1 MLARALFTSLLCALV
16 TLASSAGAQSWE
28 DKLKKIYPAAKA
40 EGKVIFNSRRISEV
54 GGKQGVAQFKKR
66 YPGIDIIFTGISG
79 SKLPARIMLEAKAG
93 SISVDAFRSDPSRA
107 SPLAD
112 KGLLLQI
119 NPASLGNLPFKTYFK
134 NSFYKVSDQ
143 ISNFAYNTA
152 LLKAADR
159 PKSFEDLLKPRFKR
173 KLILDA
179 RGGQISHLLS
189 EKIWGEDKFWK
200 FVKGLKAQKP
210 IWTARNSTAMAKLT
224 SGEGFISTASYVAI
238 QTLKKKGA
246 PVEFLFLSPS
256 LSQTRGIG
264 IIKGGKHPNAA
275 KLLLG
280 WLLSP
285 EGLKAR
291 DRYAVSTITPG
302 TKLFDT
308 VKASGAKMVIED
320 NIKQIRARSKVGGQ
334 VAKEWGVLKALKKK
348 RKRRKKKKKK
358 KSS

>member
-16 TLASSAGAQSWE
+16 TLASSAGAESWE
-28 DKLKKIYPAAKA
+28 AKLQKIYPAAKA
-40 EGKVIFNSRRISEV
+40 EGKIIFNSKRISEL

-66 YPGIDIIFTGISG
+66 FPGINIVFTGISG
-79 SKLPARIMLEAKAG
+79 SKLPARVMLEAKSG
-93 SISVDAFRSDPSRA
+93 RISVDAFRSDPDRA
-107 SPLAD
+107 RALAD

-119 NPASLGNLPFKTYFK
+119 DPASLGNQPFKTYFK
-134 NSFYKVSDQ
+134 NSFYKISDH
-143 ISNFAYNTA
+143 ITNFAYNTA
-152 LLKAADR
+152 LLKPADR
-159 PKSFEDLLKPRFKR
+159 PKSYEDLLKPKFKR

-189 EKIWGEDKFWK
+189 EKIWDKDKFWK

-246 PVEFLFLSPS
+246 PVEFLYLSPA

-264 IIKGGKHPNAA
+264 IIKGAPHPNAA

-285 EGLKAR
+285 EGLQAR

-308 VKASGAKMVIED
+308 VKASGAKMVILND
-320 NIKQIRARSKVGGQ
+320 IKQIRARGKVTKQ
-334 VAKEWGVLKALKKK
+334 VTKEWGVLKALKKK
-348 RKRRKKKKKK
+348 RKRKKKKKK